1 MSLLGDRSFDRRLSL
16 LSSQD
21 AKLQLA
27 QYHIG
32 TLVASE
38 TPTEV
43 ATTPMAPDPIFLS
56 KTKWKR
62 AKLVE
67 IDHINHDSR
76 NYRFALEYPEQELGL
91 PTGQHVYAR
100 LRRKVCP
107 GDAEDNGGAKEA
119 EGEMVQ
125 RAYTPVSSQY
135 AKGFLDML
143 IKVRLLPLSRS
154 PCSALE
160 LTSHRTLSRSTSARL
175 NSPRAAR

>member
-1 MSLLGDRSFDRRLSL
+1 L
-16 LSSQD
+16 QD

-27 QYHIG
+27 DYHIG
-32 TLVASE
+32 TLVPSE
-38 TPTEV
+38 APVEV
-43 ATTPMAPDPIFLS
+43 ATTPTAPDAVFLH

-67 IDHINHDSR
+67 IDYINHDSR

-107 GDAEDNGGAKEA
+107 GDDEDNGGAKQA

-143 IKVRLLPLSRS
+143 IKVSFCLSFV
-154 PCSALE
+154 L
-160 LTSHRTLSRSTSARL
+160 
-175 NSPRAAR
+175 